1 MLSDQGMIATVLI
14 GIFYGGV
21 VSVILISFWKIHIA
35 SKEIK
40 EIKKIL
46 LDLQVAFEQS
56 RR

>member
-1 MLSDQGMIATVLI
+1 MSDQGLVATIFI

-21 VSVILISFWKIHIA
+21 VSIILISFWKIQMA
-35 SKEIK
+35 SKDLK

-46 LDLQVAFEQS
+46 ADVQLSLEEH